1 MSTIRRWRSATWSTG
16 EQAGITGAGE
26 ATLEALAKGNRD
38 YKERFGHVFLV
49 CATGK
54 TAEEMLALLEERIDN
69 PPENE
74 LRIAAGEQA
83 KVTQLRLKKLLEELT

>member
-1 MSTIRRWRSATWSTG
+1 
-16 EQAGITGAGE
+16 AGVTGASE
-26 ATLEALAKGNRD
+26 ATLEALARGNRE

-54 TAEEMLALLEERIDN
+54 TADEMLALLEERIDN

-83 KVTQLRLKKLLEELT
+83 KITTLRLAKLLDELLPTT